1 MKRFFSDIIKFT
13 IISCFYIIC
22 GCSVNSLF
30 YLPNHVLYQIPIYP
44 YEDVTFFSKDGT
56 ELNGWFIPAKGTPW
70 GTVIFFHGNA
80 SNISSHYTFVRWLTE
95 KGFNLF
101 LFDYRGYGKSEGCP
115 DRRGIYEDS
124 VSAIEYVQSRKDIDP
139 DKLLILGQSLG
150 GANAISAVGN
160 NHFKGI
166 RAVVIEASF
175 FSYTSIAKDRL
186 RHGSC
191 LLPSISADILLN
203 DEFSPG
209 RVVDKISP
217 IPILFIH
224 GTADDVVP
232 FHHSQWLFEKAG
244 NPKQLWM
251 IENGRH
257 VEAFTRYGKV
267 YQEKVVEFYIDS
279 IYGYVPA
286 DS

>member
-1 MKRFFSDIIKFT
+1 MKKSFIT
-13 IISCFYIIC
+13 ISAYIILC
-22 GCSVNSLF
+22 GCSVNSSF
-30 YLPNHVLYQIPIYP
+30 YVPNHVVYQIPIYP
-44 YEDVTFFSKDGT
+44 YEDVIFFSKDGT
-56 ELNGWFIPAKGTPW
+56 ELNGWFIPAKGSPW

-80 SNISSHYTFVRWLTE
+80 SNISAHYTFVRWLTE

-101 LFDYRGYGKSEGCP
+101 LFDYRGYGKSKGCP

-150 GANAISAVGN
+150 GANAISAVAD

-175 FSYTSIAKDRL
+175 FSYTSIAKDKL

-203 DEFSPG
+203 DNFSPG
-209 RVVDKISP
+209 MVVDKISP

-224 GTADDVVP
+224 GTEDDVVP
-232 FHHSQWLFEKAG
+232 LYHSRWLFEKAG
-244 NPKQLWM
+244 NPKQFWV
-251 IENGRH
+251 IGNGRH
-257 VEAFTRYGKV
+257 VEAFTRYGKL
-267 YQEKVVEFYIDS
+267 YQEKLVEFYIDS
-279 IYGYVPA
+279 LSESHVDGTK
-286 DS
+286 